1 MKKKSK
7 SYNFIIPLVVYP
19 FDIMVSIGQT
29 DADFRKSITKCMPPS
44 LLKDLEEDP
53 SILSMPLTNDGRTV
67 NLPIGHQTIIR
78 IKRPI
83 VAPRDHGVLAHEI
96 FHAVSFILMR
106 MGINLDIEKTDEIYA
121 YLIDYV
127 MTETFKHLKGWY
139 G

>member
-29 DADFRKSITKCMPPS
+29 DAEFRKSITKDMPPS
-44 LLKDLEEDP
+44 ILKDLEEDQA
-53 SILSMPLTNDGRTV
+53 ILSMPITNDGRTV
-67 NLPIGHQTIIR
+67 NLPTGHQTIIR
-78 IKRPI
+78 IKRSI
-83 VAPRDHGVLAHEI
+83 TAPRDYGILAHEI

-106 MGINLDIEKTDEIYA
+106 MGINLEIEKTDEVYA

-127 MTETFKHLKGWY
+127 TTETIKRLRK
-139 G
+139 